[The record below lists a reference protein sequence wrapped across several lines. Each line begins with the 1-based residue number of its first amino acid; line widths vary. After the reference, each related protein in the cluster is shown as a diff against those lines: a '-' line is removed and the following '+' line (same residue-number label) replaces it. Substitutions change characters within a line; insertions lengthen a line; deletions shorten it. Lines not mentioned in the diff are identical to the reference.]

1 MSIDKIFNSKNSS
14 AAKEEHWIP
23 LSDLM
28 TGLMLIFLLIAIVF
42 MQKVEAD
49 SKKVKDVARIY
60 DEMRNDL
67 YKDLQK
73 EFRIDLPKWGA
84 ELDTDLTLRF
94 KEPDV
99 LFDTGK
105 DTLKPDFIKILD
117 DFFPRYIKIL
127 TAEKYRTSIEE
138 IRVEGHTSSAWSG
151 ATNPNTAYFLNMA
164 LSQSRTRSTL
174 QHVLSQE
181 AVISEQQWL
190 KAHLTANGLSSSKLI
205 RKSDGTED
213 KEGSQR
219 VEFRVRTNA
228 DARLNE
234 ILGTITR

>member
-1 MSIDKIFNSKNSS
+1 
-14 AAKEEHWIP
+14 
-23 LSDLM
+23 
-28 TGLMLIFLLIAIVF
+28 MLIFLLIAIVF

-174 QHVLSQE
+174 QHVL
-181 AVISEQQWL
+181 
-190 KAHLTANGLSSSKLI
+190 LI
-205 RKSDGTED
+205 PTTKSGHP
-213 KEGSQR
+213 KNS
-219 VEFRVRTNA
+219 
-228 DARLNE
+228 
-234 ILGTITR
+234 